1 MTTKVRRVQR
11 VILPGKRGVLA
22 VGIRDWFGGN
32 GSSSEPNIE
41 PAITIGKSYDPAD
54 GFLMPLTADEVYTIT
69 GRGTV
74 VVGTVER
81 GHISEGDDVELV
93 GPIGRTRTRVAEV
106 GLFGKKYGVASAGQ
120 MRSIL
125 LPKIRKEQIEPGAVL
140 AAVGTVAAYRHFE
153 ASVRLLTS
161 YEGGL
166 DRQIFP
172 STVVQLAIRS
182 AQVTGTMTAVDGA
195 VLVEAGV
202 DSMVRVDLRG
212 PAILESGLE
221 FAVLLE
227 DRPFGVGR
235 VTRVGETA

>member
-1 MTTKVRRVQR
+1 M
-11 VILPGKRGVLA
+11 
-22 VGIRDWFGGN
+22 
-32 GSSSEPNIE
+32 
-41 PAITIGKSYDPAD
+41 IGKSPDPMD
-54 GFLMPLTADEVYTIT
+54 GFLMPFTADEVFALT
-69 GRGTV
+69 GQGTEI
-74 VVGTVER
+74 VGTVER
-81 GHISEGDDVELV
+81 GRIEEGDDVELV
-93 GPIGRTRTRVAEV
+93 GPTRRICARIARVS
-106 GLFGKKYGVASAGQ
+106 LFHKPYRVASAGQ

-125 LPKIRKEQIEPGAVL
+125 LPKIRKEQIEPGSVL

-161 YEGGL
+161 YEGGP

-182 AQVTGTMTAVDGA
+182 TQVTGTMTAVDGA
-195 VLVEAGV
+195 VLVEAGM
-202 DSMVRVDLRG
+202 DSMVRVDLSG

-235 VTRVGETA
+235 VTRVGEIA